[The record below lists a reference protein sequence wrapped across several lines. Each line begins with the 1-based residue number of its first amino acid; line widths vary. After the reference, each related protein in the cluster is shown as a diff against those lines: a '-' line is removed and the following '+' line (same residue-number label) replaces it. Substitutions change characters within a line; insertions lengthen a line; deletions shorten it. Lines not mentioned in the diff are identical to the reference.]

1 MQRFLVKILI
11 STAAILICSYIFKNV
26 HVESFFAALS
36 AALFIAA
43 LNALFLPLLI
53 LLTIPITLLTFGL
66 FLIVLNAFMIW
77 IAGNVISGF
86 EVYGFWAA
94 IWFSLI
100 LSFVTMILESLTGYK
115 RKFERKKFP
124 DQDV

>member
-1 MQRFLVKILI
+1 MQRFIVKILI

-26 HVESFFAALS
+26 DVENFWVALS

-53 LLTIPITLLTFGL
+53 LLTIPITILTFGL

-86 EVYGFWAA
+86 EVNGFWAA

-115 RKFERKKFP
+115 KKFERRKFP